1 MGVRV
6 AGVPLLSAHCVRI
19 HLLPT
24 LSLARHLSPAGES
37 LSKGTALGSAG
48 KFTAT
53 TKGAPLGELAL
64 RSKD

>member
-6 AGVPLLSAHCVRI
+6 AGYPF
-19 HLLPT
+19 
-24 LSLARHLSPAGES
+24 RHGLRRATFP
-37 LSKGTALGSAG
+37 KGTALGSAG
-48 KFTAT
+48 KFAAI